1 MLKISKRIS
10 IIVFIVLV
18 FIIIASNAYNFIQE
32 ALQFK
37 EANENKARENLSAL
51 IKWSKNEGKEELE
64 YAKNLSKENYNQEK
78 VTQMIIKNLKMI
90 QTSIED
96 MKTLTSYYPT
106 EEDVE
111 LIRQAGHV
119 ATNSNT
125 DIILY
130 LLYNER
136 NITNHKT
143 YFLFDKERFKVFEDF
158 LFFLNTRL
166 EEDFLQKDI
175 HKFDSFD
182 VVRIGMYINDLI
194 GYNSGFTSMYL
205 SEFLQDYICDLN
217 TPKTMT
223 ILNGMSKIDFTSNR
237 ILLFFNKELEKYAYT
252 DDNNLIKNLQKL
264 IYIFKKFKLNQ
275 KQIKQLNTLQSKL
288 KECTNE

>member
-18 FIIIASNAYNFIQE
+18 FIIIVSNAYNFIQE

-51 IKWSKNEGKEELE
+51 IKWSENEGKEELE

-90 QTSIED
+90 QASIED

-111 LIRQAGHV
+111 LMRQAGHV
-119 ATNSNT
+119 TTNSNT

-130 LLYNER
+130 LLYNEG
-136 NITNHKT
+136 NITNQKT
-143 YFLFDKERFKVFEDF
+143 SFLFDKERFK
-158 LFFLNTRL
+158 
-166 EEDFLQKDI
+166 I
-175 HKFDSFD
+175 
-182 VVRIGMYINDLI
+182 
-194 GYNSGFTSMYL
+194 
-205 SEFLQDYICDLN
+205 
-217 TPKTMT
+217 
-223 ILNGMSKIDFTSNR
+223 
-237 ILLFFNKELEKYAYT
+237 
-252 DDNNLIKNLQKL
+252 
-264 IYIFKKFKLNQ
+264 
-275 KQIKQLNTLQSKL
+275 
-288 KECTNE
+288 

>member
-51 IKWSKNEGKEELE
+51 IKWSENEGKEELE

-78 VTQMIIKNLKMI
+78 ATQMIIKNLKMI
-90 QTSIED
+90 QASIED
-96 MKTLTSYYPT
+96 MKTLTIYSFLDED
-106 EEDVE
+106 EELSRKASRIV
-111 LIRQAGHV
+111 LRI
-119 ATNSNT
+119 NM

-130 LLYNER
+130 LLDNEKTF
-136 NITNHKT
+136 IGHKT

-166 EEDFLQKDI
+166 EEDFLKKNDNDFEI
-175 HKFDSFD
+175 IEI
-182 VVRIGMYINDLI
+182 VTYINLLI
-194 GYNSGFTSMYL
+194 GLDGAFANNMYL
-205 SEFLQDYICDLN
+205 RELSIAPICDLN
-217 TPKTMT
+217 NPKTIA
-223 ILNGMSKIDFTSNR
+223 ILNGIEKINIAVDRYINLINSKIKF
-237 ILLFFNKELEKYAYT
+237 IAYK
-252 DDNNLIKNLQKL
+252 DDYLKMKIENINNNYPKL
-264 IYIFKKFKLNQ
+264 RLGQ
-275 KQIKQLNTLQSKL
+275 KQINKLKSIQSKL
-288 KECTNE
+288 KECKQ

>member
-1 MLKISKRIS
+1 MLKISKRI
-10 IIVFIVLV
+10 
-18 FIIIASNAYNFIQE
+18 FIILAFILAIGIYELIQE

-51 IKWSKNEGKEELE
+51 IKWSENEGKEELE

-90 QTSIED
+90 QASIED
-96 MKTLTSYYPT
+96 IRILTSYYPT
-106 EEDVE
+106 DEDVE
-111 LIRQAGHV
+111 LMRQAGHV
-119 ATNSNT
+119 TTNSNT

-130 LLYNER
+130 LLYNEG
-136 NITNHKT
+136 NITNQKT
-143 YFLFDKERFKVFEDF
+143 SFLFDKERFKVFEDF

-182 VVRIGMYINDLI
+182 VVGIGMYINTLI
-194 GYNSGFTSMYL
+194 GYNCAFTDMYL

-217 TPKTMT
+217 TPKTIT
-223 ILNGMSKIDFTSNR
+223 ILNGMSQINIATDKV
-237 ILLFFNKELEKYAYT
+237 LLFFNKELKIRTDSHLKIQLEKA
-252 DDNNLIKNLQKL
+252 
-264 IYIFKKFKLNQ
+264 IYNFKKLKLGQ
-275 KQIKQLNTLQSKL
+275 KQINQLNTLQSKL

>member
-1 MLKISKRIS
+1 KKLLKISKRI
-10 IIVFIVLV
+10 
-18 FIIIASNAYNFIQE
+18 FIILAFILAIGIYELIQE

-51 IKWSKNEGKEELE
+51 IKWSENEGKEELE

-90 QTSIED
+90 QASIED
-96 MKTLTSYYPT
+96 VRTLTSYYPT
-106 EEDVE
+106 NEDVE
-111 LIRQAGHV
+111 LMRQAGHV
-119 ATNSNT
+119 TTNSNT

-182 VVRIGMYINDLI
+182 VVRIGMYINTLI
-194 GYNSGFTSMYL
+194 GYNSGSTNMYL

-223 ILNGMSKIDFTSNR
+223 ILNGMSQINIATDKV
-237 ILLFFNKELEKYAYT
+237 LLFLNKELKIHTDSHLKMQLEKA
-252 DDNNLIKNLQKL
+252 
-264 IYIFKKFKLNQ
+264 IYNFKKLKLGQ
-275 KQIKQLNTLQSKL
+275 KQINQLNTLQSKL

>member
-1 MLKISKRIS
+1 MLKILKR
-10 IIVFIVLV
+10 V
-18 FIIIASNAYNFIQE
+18 FIILAFILAIGIYELIQE

-51 IKWSKNEGKEELE
+51 IKWSENEGKEELE

-90 QTSIED
+90 QASIED
-96 MKTLTSYYPT
+96 IRILTSYYPT
-106 EEDVE
+106 DEDVE
-111 LIRQAGHV
+111 LMRQAGHV
-119 ATNSNT
+119 ILGSNT
-125 DIILY
+125 DIIFY

-166 EEDFLQKDI
+166 EEDFLKKDI

-182 VVRIGMYINDLI
+182 VVRIGMYINTLI

-205 SEFLQDYICDLN
+205 SEFLQDYICNLN
-217 TPKTMT
+217 TPKTIT
-223 ILNGMSKIDFTSNR
+223 ILNGMSQINTTTDKV
-237 ILLFFNKELEKYAYT
+237 LLFLNKELKIYT
-252 DDNNLIKNLQKL
+252 DSHLKMQLEKA
-264 IYIFKKFKLNQ
+264 IYNFKKLKLGQ
-275 KQIKQLNTLQSKL
+275 KQINQLNTLQSKL

>member
-1 MLKISKRIS
+1 MLKISKRI
-10 IIVFIVLV
+10 
-18 FIIIASNAYNFIQE
+18 FIILAFILAIGIYELIQE

-51 IKWSKNEGKEELE
+51 IKWSENEGKEELE

-90 QTSIED
+90 QASIED
-96 MKTLTSYYPT
+96 VRILTSYYPT

-182 VVRIGMYINDLI
+182 VVRIGMYINTLI

-223 ILNGMSKIDFTSNR
+223 ILNGMSQINTTTDKV
-237 ILLFFNKELEKYAYT
+237 LLFFNKELKIHTDSYLKMQLEKA
-252 DDNNLIKNLQKL
+252 
-264 IYIFKKFKLNQ
+264 IYNFKKLKLGQ
-275 KQIKQLNTLQSKL
+275 KQINQLNTLQSKL

>member
-51 IKWSKNEGKEELE
+51 IKWSKNEGKEELK

-90 QTSIED
+90 QASIED
-96 MKTLTSYYPT
+96 IRTLTIYSFLDED
-106 EEDVE
+106 EELSRKASRIV
-111 LIRQAGHV
+111 LRI
-119 ATNSNT
+119 NM

-130 LLYNER
+130 LLDNEKTF
-136 NITNHKT
+136 IGHKT
-143 YFLFDKERFKVFEDF
+143 YFLFDKERFKIFEDF

-194 GYNSGFTSMYL
+194 GYNCAFTDMYL
-205 SEFLQDYICDLN
+205 SEFSQDYICDLN

-223 ILNGMSKIDFTSNR
+223 ILNGMSQINTTTDKV
-237 ILLFFNKELEKYAYT
+237 LLFLNKELKIHTDSHLKMQLEKA
-252 DDNNLIKNLQKL
+252 

-275 KQIKQLNTLQSKL
+275 KQINKLKSIQSKL

>member
-51 IKWSKNEGKEELE
+51 IKWSENEGKEELE

-96 MKTLTSYYPT
+96 IRILTIYSFLDED
-106 EEDVE
+106 EELSRKASRIV
-111 LIRQAGHV
+111 LRI
-119 ATNSNT
+119 NM

-130 LLYNER
+130 LLDNEKTF
-136 NITNHKT
+136 IGHKT
-143 YFLFDKERFKVFEDF
+143 YFLFDKERFDALEDF

-166 EEDFLQKDI
+166 EEDFLKKNDNDFEI
-175 HKFDSFD
+175 IEI
-182 VVRIGMYINDLI
+182 VTYINLLI
-194 GYNSGFTSMYL
+194 GLDGAFANNMYL
-205 SEFLQDYICDLN
+205 RELSIAPICDLN
-217 TPKTMT
+217 NPKTIA
-223 ILNGMSKIDFTSNR
+223 ILNGIEKINIAVDRYINLINSKIKF
-237 ILLFFNKELEKYAYT
+237 IAYK
-252 DDNNLIKNLQKL
+252 DDYLKMKIENINNNYPKL
-264 IYIFKKFKLNQ
+264 RLDQ
-275 KQIKQLNTLQSKL
+275 KQINQLNTLQSKL

>member
-1 MLKISKRIS
+1 
-10 IIVFIVLV
+10 
-18 FIIIASNAYNFIQE
+18 FIILAFILAIGIYELIQE

-51 IKWSKNEGKEELE
+51 IKWSENEGKEELE

-111 LIRQAGHV
+111 LMRQAGHV
-119 ATNSNT
+119 TTNSNT

-182 VVRIGMYINDLI
+182 IVRIGMYINTLI

-223 ILNGMSKIDFTSNR
+223 ILNGMSQINTTTDKV
-237 ILLFFNKELEKYAYT
+237 LLFFNKELKIHTDSYLKMQLEKA
-252 DDNNLIKNLQKL
+252 
-264 IYIFKKFKLNQ
+264 IYNFKKLKLGQ
-275 KQIKQLNTLQSKL
+275 KQINQLNTLQSKL

>member
-1 MLKISKRIS
+1 MFKFSKKS
-10 IIVFIVLV
+10 W
-18 FIIIASNAYNFIQE
+18 IIIFILVVLYVVISNIYELFNSME
-32 ALQFK
+32 AD
-37 EANENKARENLSAL
+37 NNKARENLSAL

-90 QTSIED
+90 QASIED

-111 LIRQAGHV
+111 LMRQAGHV
-119 ATNSNT
+119 TTNSNT

-175 HKFDSFD
+175 
-182 VVRIGMYINDLI
+182 
-194 GYNSGFTSMYL
+194 
-205 SEFLQDYICDLN
+205 
-217 TPKTMT
+217 
-223 ILNGMSKIDFTSNR
+223 
-237 ILLFFNKELEKYAYT
+237 
-252 DDNNLIKNLQKL
+252 
-264 IYIFKKFKLNQ
+264 
-275 KQIKQLNTLQSKL
+275 
-288 KECTNE
+288 

>member
-51 IKWSKNEGKEELE
+51 IKWSENEGKEELE

-78 VTQMIIKNLKMI
+78 ATQMIIKNLKMI
-90 QTSIED
+90 QASIED
-96 MKTLTSYYPT
+96 IRILTIYSFLDED
-106 EEDVE
+106 EELSRKASRIV
-111 LIRQAGHV
+111 LRI
-119 ATNSNT
+119 NM

-130 LLYNER
+130 LLDNEKTF
-136 NITNHKT
+136 IGHKT

-205 SEFLQDYICDLN
+205 SEFSQDYICDLN

-275 KQIKQLNTLQSKL
+275 KQTNKLKSIQTKL

>member
-1 MLKISKRIS
+1 
-10 IIVFIVLV
+10 
-18 FIIIASNAYNFIQE
+18 IQE

-64 YAKNLSKENYNQEK
+64 YAKNLSKANYNQEK

-90 QTSIED
+90 QASIED
-96 MKTLTSYYPT
+96 VRILTSYYPT

-111 LIRQAGHV
+111 LMRQAGHIT
-119 ATNSNT
+119 TNSNT

-130 LLYNER
+130 LLYNEG
-136 NITNHKT
+136 NITNQKT
-143 YFLFDKERFKVFEDF
+143 SFLFDKERFKVFEDF

-182 VVRIGMYINDLI
+182 VVRIGMYINTLI
-194 GYNSGFTSMYL
+194 GYNCAFTDMYL

-217 TPKTMT
+217 TPKTAT
-223 ILNGMSKIDFTSNR
+223 ILNGMSQINTATDKV
-237 ILLFFNKELEKYAYT
+237 LLFLNKELEKYAYT

-264 IYIFKKFKLNQ
+264 IYIFKKLKLDQ
-275 KQIKQLNTLQSKL
+275 KQTNKLKSIQSKL
-288 KECTNE
+288 KECKQ

>member
-1 MLKISKRIS
+1 MLKISKR
-10 IIVFIVLV
+10 V
-18 FIIIASNAYNFIQE
+18 FIILAFILAIGIYELIQE

-51 IKWSKNEGKEELE
+51 IKWSENEGKEELE

-90 QTSIED
+90 QASIED
-96 MKTLTSYYPT
+96 IRILTSYYPT

-166 EEDFLQKDI
+166 KEDFLQKNDNDFEI
-175 HKFDSFD
+175 IEI
-182 VVRIGMYINDLI
+182 VTYINLLI
-194 GYNSGFTSMYL
+194 GLDSAFANNMYL
-205 SEFLQDYICDLN
+205 RELSVAPICDLN
-217 TPKTMT
+217 NPKTIV
-223 ILNGMSKIDFTSNR
+223 ILNGIEKINIAVDRYINLINSKIKF
-237 ILLFFNKELEKYAYT
+237 IAYK
-252 DDNNLIKNLQKL
+252 DDYLKMKIENINNNYPKL
-264 IYIFKKFKLNQ
+264 RLGQ
-275 KQIKQLNTLQSKL
+275 KQTNKLKSIQSKL
-288 KECTNE
+288 KECKQ

>member
-51 IKWSKNEGKEELE
+51 IKWSENEGKEELE

-78 VTQMIIKNLKMI
+78 ATQMIIKNLKMI
-90 QTSIED
+90 QASIED
-96 MKTLTSYYPT
+96 IRTLTIYSFLDED
-106 EEDVE
+106 EELSRKASRIV
-111 LIRQAGHV
+111 LRI
-119 ATNSNT
+119 NM

-130 LLYNER
+130 LLDNEKTF
-136 NITNHKT
+136 IGHKT

-205 SEFLQDYICDLN
+205 SEFSQDYICDLN

-275 KQIKQLNTLQSKL
+275 KQTNKLKSIQTKL

>member
-51 IKWSKNEGKEELE
+51 IKWSENEGKEELE

-90 QTSIED
+90 QASIED
-96 MKTLTSYYPT
+96 VRTLTSYYPT
-106 EEDVE
+106 NEDVE
-111 LIRQAGHV
+111 LMRQAGHV
-119 ATNSNT
+119 TTNSNT

-182 VVRIGMYINDLI
+182 VVRIGMYINTLI
-194 GYNSGFTSMYL
+194 GYNSGSTNMYL

-223 ILNGMSKIDFTSNR
+223 ILNGMSQINIATDKV
-237 ILLFFNKELEKYAYT
+237 LLFLNKELKIHTDSHLKMQLEKA
-252 DDNNLIKNLQKL
+252 
-264 IYIFKKFKLNQ
+264 IYNFKKLKLGQ
-275 KQIKQLNTLQSKL
+275 KQINQLNTLQSKL

>member
-96 MKTLTSYYPT
+96 VRILTSYYPT

-119 ATNSNT
+119 TTNSNT

-182 VVRIGMYINDLI
+182 VVRIGTYISDLI
-194 GYNSGFTSMYL
+194 GYNSGFTDMYL

-237 ILLFFNKELEKYAYT
+237 ILLFFNKELEKYAYP

-275 KQIKQLNTLQSKL
+275 KQTNKLKSIQTKL

>member
-1 MLKISKRIS
+1 MLKILKR
-10 IIVFIVLV
+10 V
-18 FIIIASNAYNFIQE
+18 FIILAFILAIGIYELIQE

-51 IKWSKNEGKEELE
+51 IKWSENEGKEELE

-90 QTSIED
+90 QASIED
-96 MKTLTSYYPT
+96 VRTLTSYYPT
-106 EEDVE
+106 NEDVE
-111 LIRQAGHV
+111 LMRQAGHV
-119 ATNSNT
+119 TTNSNT

-175 HKFDSFD
+175 HKFDSLD
-182 VVRIGMYINDLI
+182 VVRIGMYINTLI

-223 ILNGMSKIDFTSNR
+223 ILNGMSQINTTTDKV
-237 ILLFFNKELEKYAYT
+237 LLFFNKELKIHTDSYLKMQLEKA
-252 DDNNLIKNLQKL
+252 
-264 IYIFKKFKLNQ
+264 IYNFKKLRLGQ
-275 KQIKQLNTLQSKL
+275 KQINQLNTLQSKL

>member
-51 IKWSKNEGKEELE
+51 IKWSENEGKEELE

-90 QTSIED
+90 QASIED

-111 LIRQAGHV
+111 LMRQAGHV
-119 ATNSNT
+119 TTNSNT

-130 LLYNER
+130 LLYNEG
-136 NITNHKT
+136 NITNQKT
-143 YFLFDKERFKVFEDF
+143 SFLFDKKRFKVFEDF

-182 VVRIGMYINDLI
+182 VVRIGMYINALI
-194 GYNSGFTSMYL
+194 GYNCAFTDMYL
-205 SEFLQDYICDLN
+205 SEFSQDYICDLN

-275 KQIKQLNTLQSKL
+275 KQTNKLKSIQSKL
-288 KECTNE
+288 KECKQ

>member
-10 IIVFIVLV
+10 TIVFIASI
-18 FIIIASNAYNFIQE
+18 FIIIVSNAYDFIHE

-51 IKWSKNEGKEELE
+51 IKWSENEGKEELE
-64 YAKNLSKENYNQEK
+64 YAKKLSKETYNQEK

-90 QTSIED
+90 QANIED

-106 EEDVE
+106 KEDVE
-111 LIRQAGHV
+111 LMRQAGHV
-119 ATNSNT
+119 TTDLNS
-125 DIILY
+125 DIIFY

-182 VVRIGMYINDLI
+182 VVRIGMYINTLI
-194 GYNSGFTSMYL
+194 GYNSGFTDMYL

-217 TPKTMT
+217 TLKTMT
-223 ILNGMSKIDFTSNR
+223 ILNGMSQINITTDKV
-237 ILLFFNKELEKYAYT
+237 LLFFNKELKIHTDSHLKIQLEKA
-252 DDNNLIKNLQKL
+252 
-264 IYIFKKFKLNQ
+264 IYNFKKLKLGQ
-275 KQIKQLNTLQSKL
+275 KQTNKLKSIQTKL

>member
-10 IIVFIVLV
+10 TIVFIVLV
-18 FIIIASNAYNFIQE
+18 FIIIVSNAYNFIQE

-37 EANENKARENLSAL
+37 EDNENKARENLSAL

-90 QTSIED
+90 QASIED
-96 MKTLTSYYPT
+96 IRILTSYYPT
-106 EEDVE
+106 DEDEELSRKASRIV
-111 LIRQAGHV
+111 L
-119 ATNSNT
+119 NLNN
-125 DIILY
+125 DIISY

-136 NITNHKT
+136 NITNHQT

-166 EEDFLQKDI
+166 EEDFLQNKIKSHDFSHI
-175 HKFDSFD
+175 VYYISSLIGNNWGFSHIYIGDLSKKFTCKFD
-182 VVRIGMYINDLI
+182 
-194 GYNSGFTSMYL
+194 NSKTA
-205 SEFLQDYICDLN
+205 IILN
-217 TPKTMT
+217 TMRKLNKITDNVT
-223 ILNGMSKIDFTSNR
+223 KRIRKDFFLDNQTKEKLKENINKILEN
-237 ILLFFNKELEKYAYT
+237 FNKKTLT
-252 DDNNLIKNLQKL
+252 N
-264 IYIFKKFKLNQ
+264 
-275 KQIKQLNTLQSKL
+275 LNTLQSKL

>member
-51 IKWSKNEGKEELE
+51 IKWSENEGKEELE

-90 QTSIED
+90 QASIED

-111 LIRQAGHV
+111 LMRQAGHV
-119 ATNSNT
+119 TTNSNT

-130 LLYNER
+130 LLYNEGS
-136 NITNHKT
+136 ITNQKT
-143 YFLFDKERFKVFEDF
+143 SFLFDKKRFKVFEDF

-194 GYNSGFTSMYL
+194 GYNCAFTDMYL
-205 SEFLQDYICDLN
+205 SEFSQDYICDLN

-275 KQIKQLNTLQSKL
+275 KQINKLKSIQSKL

>member
-90 QTSIED
+90 QASIED

-111 LIRQAGHV
+111 LMRQAGHV
-119 ATNSNT
+119 TTNSNT

-143 YFLFDKERFKVFEDF
+143 YFLFDKERFKIFEDF

-223 ILNGMSKIDFTSNR
+223 ILNGMSQINTTTDKV
-237 ILLFFNKELEKYAYT
+237 LLFLNKELKIYT
-252 DDNNLIKNLQKL
+252 DSHLKMQLEKA
-264 IYIFKKFKLNQ
+264 IYNFKKLKLGQ
-275 KQIKQLNTLQSKL
+275 KQINQLNTLQSKL

>member
-1 MLKISKRIS
+1 
-10 IIVFIVLV
+10 
-18 FIIIASNAYNFIQE
+18 
-32 ALQFK
+32 
-37 EANENKARENLSAL
+37 
-51 IKWSKNEGKEELE
+51 KEELE

-90 QTSIED
+90 QASIED
-96 MKTLTSYYPT
+96 IRILTIYSFLDED
-106 EEDVE
+106 EELSRKASRIV
-111 LIRQAGHV
+111 LRL
-119 ATNSNT
+119 NN
-125 DIILY
+125 DIISY

-182 VVRIGMYINDLI
+182 VVRIGMYINTLI
-194 GYNSGFTSMYL
+194 GYNSGFTSMYF

-223 ILNGMSKIDFTSNR
+223 ILNGMSQINTTTDKV
-237 ILLFFNKELEKYAYT
+237 LLFLNKELKIHTDSHLKMQLEKA
-252 DDNNLIKNLQKL
+252 
-264 IYIFKKFKLNQ
+264 IYNFKKLKLGQ
-275 KQIKQLNTLQSKL
+275 KQINQLNTLQSKL

>member
-10 IIVFIVLV
+10 TIVFIVLV
-18 FIIIASNAYNFIQE
+18 FIIIVSNAYNFIQE

-37 EANENKARENLSAL
+37 EDNESKARENLSAL
-51 IKWSKNEGKEELE
+51 IKWSENEGKEELE
-64 YAKNLSKENYNQEK
+64 YAKNLNKENYNQEK

-90 QTSIED
+90 QASIED
-96 MKTLTSYYPT
+96 IRTLTIYSFLDED
-106 EEDVE
+106 EELSRKASRIVLRLNMD
-111 LIRQAGHV
+111 
-119 ATNSNT
+119 T
-125 DIILY
+125 ILY
-130 LLYNER
+130 LLDNEKTF
-136 NITNHKT
+136 IGHQT

-158 LFFLNTRL
+158 LFFINTYL

-182 VVRIGMYINDLI
+182 IIRIGTYANVLI
-194 GYNSGFTSMYL
+194 TYNRGFTDMYL

-223 ILNGMSKIDFTSNR
+223 ILNGMSQINTATDKV
-237 ILLFFNKELEKYAYT
+237 LLFFNKELKIHTDSHLKMQLEKA
-252 DDNNLIKNLQKL
+252 
-264 IYIFKKFKLNQ
+264 IYNFKKLKLGQ
-275 KQIKQLNTLQSKL
+275 KQINQLNTLQSKL

>member
-1 MLKISKRIS
+1 MLKISKRI
-10 IIVFIVLV
+10 
-18 FIIIASNAYNFIQE
+18 FIILAFILAIGIYELIQE

-51 IKWSKNEGKEELE
+51 IKWSENEGKEELE

-90 QTSIED
+90 QASIED
-96 MKTLTSYYPT
+96 IRILTSYYPT
-106 EEDVE
+106 DEDVE
-111 LIRQAGHV
+111 LMRQAGHV
-119 ATNSNT
+119 TTNSNT

-130 LLYNER
+130 LLYNEG
-136 NITNHKT
+136 NITNQKT
-143 YFLFDKERFKVFEDF
+143 SFLFDKERFKVFEDF

-182 VVRIGMYINDLI
+182 VVGIGMYINTLI
-194 GYNSGFTSMYL
+194 GYNCAFTDMYL

-217 TPKTMT
+217 TPKTIT
-223 ILNGMSKIDFTSNR
+223 ILNGMSQINTTTDKV
-237 ILLFFNKELEKYAYT
+237 LLFFNKELKIHTDSHLKMQLEKA
-252 DDNNLIKNLQKL
+252 
-264 IYIFKKFKLNQ
+264 IYNFKKLRLDQ
-275 KQIKQLNTLQSKL
+275 KQTNKLKSIQTKL
-288 KECTNE
+288 KECKNE

>member
-1 MLKISKRIS
+1 

-18 FIIIASNAYNFIQE
+18 FIIIVSNAYNFIQE

-51 IKWSKNEGKEELE
+51 IKWSENEGKEELE

-90 QTSIED
+90 QASIED

-111 LIRQAGHV
+111 LMRQAGHV
-119 ATNSNT
+119 TTNSNT

-130 LLYNER
+130 LLYNEG
-136 NITNHKT
+136 NITNQKT
-143 YFLFDKERFKVFEDF
+143 SFLFDKERFKIFEDF

-182 VVRIGMYINDLI
+182 VVRIGMYINTLI
-194 GYNSGFTSMYL
+194 GYNCAFTDMYL
-205 SEFLQDYICDLN
+205 SEFSQDYICDLN

-275 KQIKQLNTLQSKL
+275 KQTNKL
-288 KECTNE
+288 KSIQTKLEECTNE

>member
-18 FIIIASNAYNFIQE
+18 FIIIVSNAYNFIQE

-51 IKWSKNEGKEELE
+51 IKWSENEGKEELE

-90 QTSIED
+90 QASIED
-96 MKTLTSYYPT
+96 IRTLTIYSFLDED
-106 EEDVE
+106 EELSRKASRIV
-111 LIRQAGHV
+111 LRI
-119 ATNSNT
+119 NM

-130 LLYNER
+130 LLDNEKTF
-136 NITNHKT
+136 IGHKT

-166 EEDFLQKDI
+166 EEDFLKKNDNDFEI
-175 HKFDSFD
+175 IEI
-182 VVRIGMYINDLI
+182 VTYINLLI
-194 GYNSGFTSMYL
+194 GLDGAFANNMYL
-205 SEFLQDYICDLN
+205 RELSIAPICDLN
-217 TPKTMT
+217 NPKTIA
-223 ILNGMSKIDFTSNR
+223 ILNGIEKINIAVDRYINLINSKIKF
-237 ILLFFNKELEKYAYT
+237 IAYK
-252 DDNNLIKNLQKL
+252 DDYLKMKIENINNNYPKL
-264 IYIFKKFKLNQ
+264 RLGQ
-275 KQIKQLNTLQSKL
+275 KQINKLKSIQSKL
-288 KECTNE
+288 KECKQ

>member
-51 IKWSKNEGKEELE
+51 IKWSENEGKEELE

-90 QTSIED
+90 QASIED
-96 MKTLTSYYPT
+96 IRTLTIYSFLDED
-106 EEDVE
+106 EELSRKASRIV
-111 LIRQAGHV
+111 LRI
-119 ATNSNT
+119 NM

-130 LLYNER
+130 LLDNEKTF
-136 NITNHKT
+136 IGHKT

-166 EEDFLQKDI
+166 EEDFLKKNDNDFEI
-175 HKFDSFD
+175 IEI
-182 VVRIGMYINDLI
+182 VTYINLLI
-194 GYNSGFTSMYL
+194 GLDGVFVNNMYL
-205 SEFLQDYICDLN
+205 RELSIAPICDLN
-217 TPKTMT
+217 NPKTIA
-223 ILNGMSKIDFTSNR
+223 ILNGIEKINIAVDRYINLINSKIKF
-237 ILLFFNKELEKYAYT
+237 IAYK
-252 DDNNLIKNLQKL
+252 DDYLKMKIENINNNYPKL
-264 IYIFKKFKLNQ
+264 KLGQ
-275 KQIKQLNTLQSKL
+275 KQINKLKSIQSKL